1 MGANI
6 PGFNRLCFQLLATFS
21 SIARRLWLLRNLKD
35 LPAQSSK
42 KLIGVGFCVREFIGM
57 SMHVVLCNSKK
68 KVVRVVPWK
77 NTCLGVTSATTW
89 SVSSPPFISV
99 VAKHSWTRTVL
110 EYMTGSV
117 PCLLAFLGV
126 DT

>member
-1 MGANI
+1 
-6 PGFNRLCFQLLATFS
+6 
-21 SIARRLWLLRNLKD
+21 
-35 LPAQSSK
+35 
-42 KLIGVGFCVREFIGM
+42 VREFIGM

-89 SVSSPPFISV
+89 SVSSPPLISVVAKHSWTRMVLEYMTGPLENTCSGVTGATTRSVSSPPFISV